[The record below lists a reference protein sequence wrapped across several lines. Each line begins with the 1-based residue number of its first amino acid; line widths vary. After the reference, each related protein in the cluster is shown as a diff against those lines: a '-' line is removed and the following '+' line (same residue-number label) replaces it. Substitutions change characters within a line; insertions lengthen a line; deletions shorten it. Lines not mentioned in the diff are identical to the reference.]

1 LAAGIFGTPE
11 FGGMG
16 GVNFTAQLI
25 GSCLGVLIA
34 VTGSTILY
42 SILKATMGIRMSA
55 EDEFEG
61 ADLTIHKIS
70 ATPDRETSW

>member
-1 LAAGIFGTPE
+1 
-11 FGGMG
+11 MG

-25 GSCLGVLIA
+25 GSSLGVLIA
-34 VTGSTILY
+34 VIGSTILY

-70 ATPDRETSW
+70 ATPDRETNW